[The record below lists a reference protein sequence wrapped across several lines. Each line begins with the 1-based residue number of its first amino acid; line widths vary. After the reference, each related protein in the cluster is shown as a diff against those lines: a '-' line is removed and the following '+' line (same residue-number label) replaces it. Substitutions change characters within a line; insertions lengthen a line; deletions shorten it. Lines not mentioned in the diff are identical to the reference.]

1 MHYVQ
6 CTFKAFTIAAAN
18 NANKAND
25 AVNKNKDHA
34 HDKFYGNRKHLPAM
48 CKDFSSCRLQQ
59 TSLFLQLGSCKC
71 FVHPL

>member
-1 MHYVQ
+1 MHFPSEVV
-6 CTFKAFTIAAAN
+6 AAV
-18 NANKAND
+18 NKAND
-25 AVNKNKDHA
+25 AANKNKDHA